1 MKPVQWIGLLVVVA
15 GIVFGVTFA
24 ASSLPGRK
32 SSGPKVA
39 PQARLTFADPVTTF
53 PTPPA
58 EAKDLPAPAECEVG
72 QPQAHDFWFKNENAQ
87 DLPLGLFDKTCQCTN
102 VYVFVA
108 PAEWKDVPEP
118 AARDKAA
125 KDVEAAVTPV
135 DLKDREGGVV
145 VPAGRVGLV
154 RLTWKGERAGPK
166 SLAATLWMGEKG
178 PGPEQKFEVYTV
190 FVGPLRAPAEVYA
203 GDLTPEQL
211 PKTVYV
217 RCWSST
223 RAQFP
228 LEVLP
233 LHSPWKEESN
243 PLQIGRPTPLT
254 EEELAELRKDPKN
267 GKVLA
272 GYKTPVTLGKRSPDG
287 KNAFDLG
294 LFRQRV
300 ELKTEGSDH
309 APFVVPVAVAGSIQG
324 DLAPVDA
331 NAIPVR
337 FNPFDR
343 TVEVSQSIQLESE
356 AAVTGLELDRERTPA
371 FLGVALP
378 DAPKKIGDRKTWTV
392 EVKWVP
398 SSQAVGVFPRDEEGY
413 RDSAVYIRPVYAKA
427 EATPACLRIPVV
439 GKADTR

>member
-32 SSGPKVA
+32 SNGPKVS
-39 PQARLTFADPVTTF
+39 PQTRLTFADPATTF
-53 PTPPA
+53 PTPP
-58 EAKDLPAPAECEVG
+58 EDGKELPRPAECEIG
-72 QPQAHDFWFKNENAQ
+72 QKQAHDFWFKNENAQ
-87 DLPLGLFDKTCQCTN
+87 DLPVGLLDKTCQCTN
-102 VYVFVA
+102 VFIFVA
-108 PAEWKDVPEP
+108 PAEWKDVPEA
-118 AARDKAA
+118 AAREKAA
-125 KDVEAAVTPV
+125 KDLESAVTPV
-135 DLKDREGGVV
+135 DLKDKEGGVV
-145 VPAGRVGLV
+145 VPAGGIGLV
-154 RLTWKGERAGPK
+154 RLTWQGDRAGSK
-166 SLAATLWMGEKG
+166 YLAATLWMGEKG
-178 PGPEQKFEVYTV
+178 PGPQQKFEIYTV
-190 FVGPLRAPAEVYA
+190 FVGPLRTNPEVYA
-203 GDLTPEQL
+203 GDLTPEEL

-223 RAQFP
+223 RTQFP
-228 LEVLP
+228 VEILP
-233 LHSPWKEESN
+233 LHSRLKEESN

-267 GKVLA
+267 GEVLA

-294 LFRQRV
+294 PFRQRI
-300 ELKTEGSDH
+300 ELKTPGAD
-309 APFVVPVAVAGSIQG
+309 PVPVAVAGSIQG

-343 TVEVSQSIQLESE
+343 TVEVSQLVQLESE
-356 AAVTGLELDRERTPA
+356 AAVTGLELDRERTPEFLDVA
-371 FLGVALP
+371 FPEG
-378 DAPKKIGDRKTWTV
+378 PKKTGDRKAWTV
-392 EVKWVP
+392 EIKWAP

-413 RDSAVYIRPVYAKA
+413 RDSAVYIRPVYAKPDA
-427 EATPACLRIPVV
+427 APACLRIPVV

>member
-24 ASSLPGRK
+24 ASSLPGRR

-87 DLPLGLFDKTCQCTN
+87 DVPLGLLDKTCQCTN
-102 VYVFVA
+102 VFVFVA

-118 AARDKAA
+118 AAREKAA
-125 KDVEAAVTPV
+125 RDLEAAVTPT
-135 DLKDREGGVV
+135 DLKDKEGGAV
-145 VPAGRVGLV
+145 VPAGAVGMV
-154 RLTWKGERAGPK
+154 RLTWKGDHSGPK
-166 SLAATLWMGEKG
+166 YLAGTLWMDEKG
-178 PGPEQKFEVYTV
+178 LGPQQKFEIYSM
-190 FVGPLRAPAEVYA
+190 FVSPLRTFVEDVPV
-203 GDLTPEQL
+203 GDLRQEDL

-228 LEVLP
+228 LEVQR
-233 LHSPWKEESN
+233 LHSRWKGKEESD
-243 PLQIGRPTPLT
+243 PVQVGRPEPLT
-254 EEELAELRKDPKN
+254 EEELAQLRKDPKN
-267 GKVLA
+267 GTVLV
-272 GYKTPVTLGKRSPDG
+272 GYKTPVILGKRSPDG
-287 KNAFDLG
+287 KNALDLG
-294 LFRQRV
+294 PFRQRI
-300 ELKTEGSDH
+300 ELKTEG
-309 APFVVPVAVAGSIQG
+309 AEPVGVAVVGSIQG

-331 NAIPVR
+331 NAASVR

-343 TVEVSQSIQLESE
+343 TAEVSQSIQVESD
-356 AAVTGLELDRERTPA
+356 AAVTRLELDRERTPDFLDVA
-371 FLGVALP
+371 FPEG
-378 DAPKKIGDRKTWTV
+378 PKKAGDRKTWTV

-413 RDSAVYIRPVYAKA
+413 RDSAVYIRPVYANSDA
-427 EATPACLRIPVV
+427 APPCLRIPVN